1 MSSNNASPLATLGN
15 IFVDPAKA
23 YDDIRGHNR
32 WLWWPLILMVVA
44 SIAMSAIFF
53 SHADAKAMFAQQ
65 MAAQHQHLTPEQMQ
79 ATAKFRSPMVLMA
92 SGVFGSL
99 IGIPV
104 VYLIFALY
112 YFLIAKLA
120 GWNEQ
125 GFGSWFSFAV
135 WSGFPGILAPVISTV
150 VFLLRGTAASSFQ
163 DVDVLSFNA
172 LLFHLPAT
180 DKWYAMVSGFSPIS
194 IWVIALSIFGLARW
208 TKRGAGY
215 ATPVVLAPLV
225 IFYGLMAAFKVF
237 F

>member
-1 MSSNNASPLATLGN
+1 MSSSNASPFATLGN

-44 SIAMSAIFF
+44 SIAMSMIFF
-53 SHADAKAMFAQQ
+53 SHADARAMFAQQ
-65 MAAQHQHLTPEQMQ
+65 MAAQHQQLTPEQMH
-79 ATAKFRSPMVLMA
+79 AAEKFQSPTVLMIG
-92 SGVFGSL
+92 GVFGSL
-99 IGIPV
+99 VGIPV

-135 WSGFPGILAPVISTV
+135 WSGFPGILAPVISIV
-150 VFLLRGTAASSFQ
+150 VFLLRGHAASSFQ
-163 DVDVLSFNA
+163 DMDVLSFNA

-180 DKWYAMVSGFSPIS
+180 DKWYSLVSGFSPIS

>member
-1 MSSNNASPLATLGN
+1 MSSNNASSLATLGN

-23 YDDIRGHNR
+23 YDDIRGRNR

-44 SIAMSAIFF
+44 SIAMSVIFF
-53 SHADAKAMFAQQ
+53 SHANTSAMFAQQ

-79 ATAKFRSPMVLMA
+79 AMAKFQKPMVLMA
-92 SGVFGSL
+92 SSVFGSL

-104 VYLIFALY
+104 FYLIFALY
-112 YFLIAKLA
+112 YFLIARLA

-125 GFGSWFSFAV
+125 GFGSWFNFAV
-135 WSGFPGILAPVISTV
+135 WSGFPGILAPVISIV
-150 VFLLRGTAASSFQ
+150 VFLLRGQPATSFQ
-163 DVDVLSFNA
+163 DVDILSFNA

-180 DKWYAMVSGFSPIS
+180 DKWASLVSGFSPIS

-215 ATPVVLAPLV
+215 ATLVVLAPLV

>member
-44 SIAMSAIFF
+44 SIAMAVIFF
-53 SHADAKAMFAQQ
+53 SHANTSAMFAQQ
-65 MAAQHQHLTPEQMQ
+65 MAAQHQQLTPEQMQ
-79 ATAKFRSPMVLMA
+79 AMAKFQKPMALMA
-92 SGVFGSL
+92 GSLFGSL
-99 IGIPV
+99 VGIPV

-120 GWNEQ
+120 GWSEQ

-135 WSGFPGILAPVISTV
+135 WSGFPGILAPIISVV
-150 VFLLRGTAASSFQ
+150 VFLLRGHAASSFQ
-163 DVDVLSFNA
+163 DLDVLSFNA

-180 DKWYAMVSGFSPIS
+180 DKWALLVAGFSPIS

-208 TKRGAGY
+208 TKRGAGH
-215 ATPVVLAPLV
+215 AALVVLAPLV
-225 IFYGLMAAFKVF
+225 IFYGLMAAFKVLF
-237 F
+237 

>member
-1 MSSNNASPLATLGN
+1 MSTSSPLATLGN

-23 YDDIRGHNR
+23 YDDIHGHNR

-44 SIAMSAIFF
+44 SIAMSVIFF
-53 SHADAKAMFAQQ
+53 SHANTSAMFAQQ
-65 MAAQHQHLTPEQMQ
+65 MAAQHQQLTPEQMQ
-79 ATAKFRSPMVLMA
+79 AMAKFQKPMVLMA
-92 SGVFGSL
+92 SGVLGSL
-99 IGIPV
+99 VGIPV
-104 VYLIFALY
+104 FYLIFALY

-125 GFGSWFSFAV
+125 GFGSWFSFTV
-135 WSGFPGILAPVISTV
+135 WSGFPGILAPILSIV
-150 VFLLRGTAASSFQ
+150 VFLLRGHAASSFQ

-180 DKWYAMVSGFSPIS
+180 DKWASLVSGFSPIS

-208 TKRGAGY
+208 TKRGAGH
-215 ATPVVLAPLV
+215 AALVVLAPLV
-225 IFYGLMAAFKVF
+225 IIWGLIAAFKVF

>member
-1 MSSNNASPLATLGN
+1 MSSSNASPFATLGN
-15 IFVDPAKA
+15 IFVDPGTA

-44 SIAMSAIFF
+44 SIAMSVIFF
-53 SHADAKAMFAQQ
+53 SHADVKTMVAQQ
-65 MAAQHQHLTPEQMQ
+65 MAAQHPTPAQMQ
-79 ATAKFRSPMVLMA
+79 AAAKFQSPMVLMA
-92 SGVFGSL
+92 IDVVGIL

-104 VYLIFALY
+104 VYLIIALY

-135 WSGFPGILAPVISTV
+135 WSGFPGILAPIISTV
-150 VFLLRGTAASSFQ
+150 VLLLRGHAATSVQ

-180 DKWYAMVSGFSPIS
+180 DKWYSMVSGLSPIS

-208 TKRGAGY
+208 TKRGAGH
-215 ATPVVLAPLV
+215 AALVVIAPLV
-225 IFYGLMAAFKVF
+225 IFYGVWAAFKVWL
-237 F
+237 

>member
-1 MSSNNASPLATLGN
+1 MSTSSPLATLGN

-23 YDDIRGHNR
+23 YDDIHGHNR

-44 SIAMSAIFF
+44 SIAMSVIFF
-53 SHADAKAMFAQQ
+53 SHANTSAMFAQQ
-65 MAAQHQHLTPEQMQ
+65 MAAQHQQLTPEQMQ
-79 ATAKFRSPMVLMA
+79 AMAKFQKPMVLMA
-92 SGVFGSL
+92 SGVLGSL
-99 IGIPV
+99 VGIPV
-104 VYLIFALY
+104 FYLIFALY

-120 GWNEQ
+120 GWKEQ
-125 GFGSWFSFAV
+125 GFGSWFSFTV
-135 WSGFPGILAPVISTV
+135 WSGFPGILAPILSIV
-150 VFLLRGTAASSFQ
+150 VFLLRGHAASSFQ

>member
-1 MSSNNASPLATLGN
+1 MSTSSPLATLGN

-23 YDDIRGHNR
+23 YDDIHGHNR

-44 SIAMSAIFF
+44 SIAMSVIFF
-53 SHADAKAMFAQQ
+53 SHANTSAMFAQQ
-65 MAAQHQHLTPEQMQ
+65 MAAQHQQLTPEQMQ
-79 ATAKFRSPMVLMA
+79 AMAKFQKPMVLMA
-92 SGVFGSL
+92 SGVLGSL
-99 IGIPV
+99 VGIPV
-104 VYLIFALY
+104 FYLIFALY

-120 GWNEQ
+120 GWKEQ
-125 GFGSWFSFAV
+125 GFGSWFSFTV
-135 WSGFPGILAPVISTV
+135 WSGFPGILAPILSIV
-150 VFLLRGTAASSFQ
+150 VFLLRGHAASSFQ

-180 DKWYAMVSGFSPIS
+180 DKWASLVSGFSPIS

-215 ATPVVLAPLV
+215 ATLVVLAPLV